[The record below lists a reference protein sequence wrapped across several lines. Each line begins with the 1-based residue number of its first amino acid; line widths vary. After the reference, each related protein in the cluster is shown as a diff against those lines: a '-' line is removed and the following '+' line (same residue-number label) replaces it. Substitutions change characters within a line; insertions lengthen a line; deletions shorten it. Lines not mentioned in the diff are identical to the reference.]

1 MIKIAIFDI
10 SILSVDSK
18 TRVLPEKR
26 LQQWIPYPGY
36 KYFIVLRVVDYLFVK
51 KKIILT
57 FVVSIRP

>member
-51 KKIILT
+51 KK
-57 FVVSIRP
+57 

>member
-51 KKIILT
+51 KKNSHICG
-57 FVVSIRP
+57 